1 MDFQRILVAIDDG
14 EPALH
19 AVDAAI
25 TLARQVGASLAF
37 VTVVPTALMPPT
49 ELGFVESQRTG
60 QLHTKAQALLRLVRD
75 RAGDTPSD
83 AILRNGMVAEEI
95 VAAAKDWNADVI
107 VIGNHSR
114 PLLERLLLSNATKGV
129 LHAAPC
135 PVLVVDYSPGKSIKQ
150 CECAGVAA
158 KS

>member
-1 MDFQRILVAIDDG
+1 MSFQRILVAIDDC

-37 VTVVPTALMPPT
+37 VTVIPTSLMPPS
-49 ELGFVESQRTG
+49 ELGFVEPQRTE
-60 QLHTKAQALLRLVRD
+60 QLHARAQSLLRLVRD

-83 AILRNGMVAEEI
+83 EILRNGAVAEEI
-95 VAAAKDWNADVI
+95 VAVAKDWKADLI

-114 PLLERLLLSNATKGV
+114 PLLERLLLSNTTKGV
-129 LHAAPC
+129 LHTAPC
-135 PVLVVDYSPGKSIKQ
+135 PVLVVAYSLGKSIKER
-150 CECAGVAA
+150 ECASVGT